1 MCGEMTSRA
10 NSLVPMGAGLMVGL
24 TARPYFTRRGEM
36 LIQLLALRDYSERRL
51 VSRLHRRKAAWVSSD
66 ARGPPPLAGDR
77 PPVALAPRLLDVGQ
91 ITAKGSAPG
100 KDVFAT
106 DYVPPLRGKR
116 STVLPYE
123 TMHPQPK
130 PVPQRPPTKQCP
142 AHNMGACPTCLA
154 HNPRGAPESYHLIID
169 FYNFCALFLAR

>member
-1 MCGEMTSRA
+1 M
-10 NSLVPMGAGLMVGL
+10 
-24 TARPYFTRRGEM
+24 
-36 LIQLLALRDYSERRL
+36 
-51 VSRLHRRKAAWVSSD
+51 
-66 ARGPPPLAGDR
+66 
-77 PPVALAPRLLDVGQ
+77 ALAPQLLGVGQ
-91 ITAKGSAPG
+91 ITAKVSAPG

-154 HNPRGAPESYHLIID
+154 CKRGVR
-169 FYNFCALFLAR
+169 NCCALGHHRPGYTKRRASLQRCLKHDMPPYPTCQRNTQGMLFCCAAGHHEGRRKPGPPTEGFGARALDAG